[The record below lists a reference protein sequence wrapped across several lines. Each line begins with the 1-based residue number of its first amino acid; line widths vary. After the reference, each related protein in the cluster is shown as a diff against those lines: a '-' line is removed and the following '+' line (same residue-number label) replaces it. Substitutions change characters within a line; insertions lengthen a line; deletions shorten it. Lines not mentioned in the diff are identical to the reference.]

1 MRYLTIILL
10 FFSLSVNAQFVATA
24 GGGPSTQGEGGYVH
38 VNGFE
43 TQADD
48 DDWTA
53 GGNAPDFDNAFS
65 MKGSECMEQT
75 ANESAAISVTV
86 RAETWVTFMMRTNDN
101 NESTENFF
109 LLYNNATLLATLLY
123 EHDNN
128 MKVQASGGTLSG
140 GETVGVSSAIQYIK
154 IRYKQGTGANA
165 EVEFW
170 ASTDGTNWAKNLSST
185 DGTETLQL
193 NRIVI
198 QNTHDSEIMR
208 IDNFIENDADITDAT

>member
-1 MRYLTIILL
+1 MRYLFIILA
-10 FFSLSVNAQFVATA
+10 FVSLSASAQFMTTA
-24 GGGPSTQGEGGYVH
+24 GGGPSTQGDDGYVH
-38 VNGFE
+38 RNGFE

-75 ANESAAISVTV
+75 ANESAAISVTA

-101 NESTENFF
+101 NEGTENFF
-109 LLYNNATLLATLLY
+109 LLYNDATALATLLY
-123 EHDNN
+123 ENDNN
-128 MKVQASGGTLSG
+128 MKVQAAGGTLSG
-140 GETVGVSSAIQYIK
+140 GETVSVNSSIQYIK

-170 ASTDGTNWAKNLSST
+170 ASTDGTNWAKNLTST
-185 DGTETLQL
+185 DGTETLQF

-198 QNTHDSEIMR
+198 QNTHDTEVMR